1 MEDFV
6 CYLARNIYQFGL
18 GNAIG
23 VKNMEVNRIDMC
35 EDLVKWCIDVLLNA
49 NNKIIVF
56 SSPENLKGIIKT

>member
-1 MEDFV
+1 
-6 CYLARNIYQFGL
+6 
-18 GNAIG
+18 
-23 VKNMEVNRIDMC
+23 MEVNRIDMC